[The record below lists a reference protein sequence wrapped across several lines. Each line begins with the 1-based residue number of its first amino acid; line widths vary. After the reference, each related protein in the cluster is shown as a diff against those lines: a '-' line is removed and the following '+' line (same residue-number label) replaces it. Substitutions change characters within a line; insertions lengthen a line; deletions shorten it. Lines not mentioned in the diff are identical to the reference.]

1 MCKMCTHPLC
11 SKVVIALQKI
21 RAFGRWS
28 FLADCDSS
36 SSLSIRQDFQ
46 MDPVSFRKVVLFCFS
61 FSLQYPVVLQHAA

>member
-1 MCKMCTHPLC
+1 MCNMCTHPLC
-11 SKVVIALQKI
+11 SKVEIALQKI
-21 RAFGRWS
+21 RAFGRWN
-28 FLADCDSS
+28 FLADFS